1 MWRSGALL
9 MRENGPSFFYEHGQ
23 SSRRFYYL
31 YIQGCLPCLSWN
43 SFFNEKNK
51 QRGQMIILASQTDIY
66 FKVFDSMK
74 ITC

>member
-1 MWRSGALL
+1 MWRSAALL
-9 MRENGPSFFYEHGQ
+9 IEKMVLPSFMNIVNQADDFTI
-23 SSRRFYYL
+23 
-31 YIQGCLPCLSWN
+31 YIYKVVYHACLRIV
-43 SFFNEKNK
+43 FFNEKNK